1 MKLNLKNNIG
11 IIDLSKVYFL
21 EIWYPVPLFMFI
33 SVYEYLFFQSVIY
46 NYQPISKYEL
56 IKDLAGDCLI

>member
-46 NYQPISKYEL
+46 YY
-56 IKDLAGDCLI
+56 